1 MNRRKASPVKHPQIA
16 ASAAILAF
24 ACAVCFSAQ
33 PGDAKVGE
41 EGIMP
46 DRTNKATRLQLDL
59 VKTEPVPVIGVDHP
73 DAKDIPAGFEAGTTV
88 KVTIDG
94 KSAYHMVSTTMET
107 FGATRWADMRAEH
120 WVSEDGSTWRR
131 HKVLFR
137 PGKNPETGMWEL
149 TGSPF
154 FFFDPTA
161 DRWFVYFNFMAY
173 DSRRAWDTPTL
184 LRRAGAKT
192 KGVAGINGEFE
203 YPGEIVAPSGIAHPT
218 DAAASSISPP
228 FKAADGKWYAFLGG
242 GPKPFNAESGQ
253 WWVLIVKAKG
263 PEGPF
268 TYMPEHATERF
279 MEPTGFV
286 ENPLITRIKGPVTGK
301 EYWTIIFDF
310 LQPEVTT
317 GQNSQLGFSCSE
329 DGLTWPVRNAQLIDM
344 DKGLPAGTNAWWR
357 CIRVPHQL
365 ADEGNGLYTCFFSA
379 YDKTGEFQSIG
390 KATFRVKE
398 IVE

>member
-1 MNRRKASPVKHPQIA
+1 MMKSTIAWFLAAALLGSA
-16 ASAAILAF
+16 ASF
-24 ACAVCFSAQ
+24 AESVKPSL
-33 PGDAKVGE
+33 
-41 EGIMP
+41 
-46 DRTNKATRLQLDL
+46 TNKTSRLYLEL
-59 VKTEPVPVIGVDHP
+59 VKTEPAPVIGAQHP

-94 KSAYHMVSTTMET
+94 KSAYHMVTSTMET
-107 FGATRWADMRAEH
+107 FGRTRWADMRAEH
-120 WVSEDGSTWRR
+120 WISEDGNHWRR

-154 FFFDPTA
+154 FFFDEKA

-173 DSRRAWDTPTL
+173 DCRRSWGTPTL
-184 LRRAGAKT
+184 LRRAGAQVR
-192 KGVAGINGEFE
+192 GMDGINGDFE
-203 YPGEIVAPSGIAHPT
+203 YPGAIVAPSGIAHPT

-228 FKAADGKWYAFLGG
+228 FQAADGQWYAFLGG
-242 GPKPFNAESGQ
+242 GPKPFKAASGQ

-268 TYMPEHATERF
+268 FYMPEHAPEPF
-279 MEPTGFV
+279 MDPTGFV
-286 ENPLITRIKGPVTGK
+286 ENPLMTKIKGPVTGK
-301 EYWTIIFDF
+301 QFWTIIFDY
-310 LQPEVTT
+310 LKPEVTT
-317 GQNSQLGFSCSE
+317 GKNSQIGFNCSE
-329 DGLTWPVRNAQLIDM
+329 DGLKWPVGNAQLINLEN
-344 DKGLPAGTNAWWR
+344 GLPAGMNPWWR

-365 ADEGNGLYTCFFSA
+365 ADEGNGMYTCFFSA
-379 YDKTGEFQSIG
+379 YDKNGQFESIG